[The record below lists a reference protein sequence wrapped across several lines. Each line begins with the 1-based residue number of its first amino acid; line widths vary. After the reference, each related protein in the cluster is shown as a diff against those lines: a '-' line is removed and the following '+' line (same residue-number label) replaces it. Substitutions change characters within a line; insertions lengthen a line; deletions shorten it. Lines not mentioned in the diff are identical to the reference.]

1 MASDTSFTVTRG
13 AGGTTAAQIT
23 TAWTLTRVGN
33 AQSEGNLSIV
43 PNSSNPTKFTN
54 YTQIF
59 KTPYQIT
66 GTALET
72 KFRTGDPKKNEQK
85 RKAFIHSEKIEQS
98 LFWGVANETTDATN
112 GNMPLRYSGGLRSFI
127 TSNRT
132 IFAVTPT
139 IDTFMDAISAAF
151 NYDAGGAGDERIV
164 YGGNGALNML
174 NKLAR
179 TAGESR
185 FTYDGVLSMYGQR
198 MVKWVMPTGTLAL
211 KSHPLFNVHPEHQY
225 SMFVVNP
232 MGVIY
237 RPLRNRDTKLQ
248 KNIQPPDADY
258 VKDQWLTEM
267 GLEVHFERTF
277 AYIGN
282 FKTLP

>member
-1 MASDTSFTVTRG
+1 
-13 AGGTTAAQIT
+13 
-23 TAWTLTRVGN
+23 
-33 AQSEGNLSIV
+33 
-43 PNSSNPTKFTN
+43 
-54 YTQIF
+54 
-59 KTPYQIT
+59 
-66 GTALET
+66 
-72 KFRTGDPKKNEQK
+72 
-85 RKAFIHSEKIEQS
+85 
-98 LFWGVANETTDATN
+98 
-112 GNMPLRYSGGLRSFI
+112 MPLRYTGGLRSFI

-139 IDTFMDAISAAF
+139 VDTFMDAISPVF
-151 NYDAGGAGDERIV
+151 NYEAGGAGNERII

-179 TAGESR
+179 SAGESR
-185 FTYDGVLSMYGQR
+185 FTYDGVLSLYGQKL
-198 MVKWVMPTGTLAL
+198 VKWVIPTGTLAL

-225 SMFVVNP
+225 LMFVVNP

-258 VKDQWLTEM
+258 IKDQWLTEM